1 MVNDMKNI
9 KMLSAVVM
17 LSLFSQSTYAAI
29 ALDRTRVLYNE
40 GERSV
45 SMVLENENKSKP
57 YLAQSWLEN
66 SQDEKINS
74 PFVVTPP
81 VQRIEAGNKSQIK
94 IQALPAIKTLPT
106 DRESIYYLNV
116 REIPPRSDS
125 PNVLQIALQ
134 TKIKMF
140 YRPKSIVVPNRLEA
154 NPMEK
159 DFILEKQGGHYNIKN
174 PSPYY
179 LTITKVKKNNQEVE
193 DFEAIMVEPF
203 GQHSLGNNIIDL
215 GETTKLEYIND
226 FGGLVET
233 TFQCNGNRCIVSG
246 DNKKR

>member
-1 MVNDMKNI
+1 MKKTNLKTLGTI
-9 KMLSAVVM
+9 ITFC
-17 LSLFSQSTYAAI
+17 LFSQSTYAAI
-29 ALDRTRVLYNE
+29 SLDRTRVLYNE

-45 SMVLENENKSKP
+45 SMILENENEEKP

-66 SQDEKINS
+66 KLDEKINS
-74 PFVVTPP
+74 PFIVTPP
-81 VQRIEAGNKSQIK
+81 VQRIEPGNKSQIK
-94 IQALPAIKTLPT
+94 IQALPATNMLPT

-140 YRPKSIVVPNRLEA
+140 YRPKSIVVPSRLEA

-159 DFILEKQGGHYNIKN
+159 DIVIEKQGSHYNVKN

-179 LTITKVKKNNQEVE
+179 LTITKVHKNNTEING
-193 DFEAIMVEPF
+193 FEAVMIEPF
-203 GQHSLGNNIIDL
+203 GQRSLGAKVGDL
-215 GETTKLEYIND
+215 GSAPAIEYLND
-226 FGGLVET
+226 FGGLVQL
-233 TFQCNGNRCIVSG
+233 TFQCHG
-246 DNKKR
+246 DICSANIKDKKA

>member
-1 MVNDMKNI
+1 MKCINFKTLGAI
-9 KMLSAVVM
+9 LVV
-17 LSLFSQSTYAAI
+17 SLFSQSTYAAI

-45 SMVLENENKSKP
+45 SLMLENESETKP

-66 SQDEKINS
+66 SHDEKINS
-74 PFVVTPP
+74 PFIVTPP
-81 VQRIEAGNKSQIK
+81 VQRIEAANKSQIK
-94 IQALPAIKTLPT
+94 IQALPAISTLPK

-116 REIPPRSDS
+116 REIPPRSES

-140 YRPKSIVVPNRLEA
+140 YRPKSIVVESRLES

-159 DFILEKQGGHYNIKN
+159 DIVIEKQGNSYNVKN

-179 LTITKVKKNNQEVE
+179 LTITKVRKNNVE
-193 DFEAIMVEPF
+193 INGFEAVMIEPF
-203 GQHSLGNNIIDL
+203 GQHALGTKVGDLGNAP
-215 GETTKLEYIND
+215 TLEYLND
-226 FGGLVET
+226 FGGLVPV
-233 TFQCNGNRCIVSG
+233 TFQCQGNRCSANAK
-246 DNKKR
+246 DKKA

>member
-1 MVNDMKNI
+1 MKSINLKI
-9 KMLSAVVM
+9 LGVIVT

-45 SMVLENENKSKP
+45 SMVLENENESKP

-66 SQDEKINS
+66 SHDEKINS
-74 PFVVTPP
+74 PFIVTPP

-94 IQALPAIKTLPT
+94 IQALPAISTLPT

-140 YRPKSIVVPNRLEA
+140 YRPKSIVAPNRLES

-159 DFILEKQGGHYNIKN
+159 DIVIEKQGNNYNVKN

-179 LTITKVKKNNQEVE
+179 LTITKVRKNNTEVNN
-193 DFEAIMVEPF
+193 FEAVMIEPF
-203 GQHSLGNNIIDL
+203 GQHSLGTTVGDL
-215 GETTKLEYIND
+215 GTAPAIEYLND
-226 FGGLVET
+226 FGGLVEL
-233 TFQCNGNRCIVSG
+233 TFQCRG
-246 DNKKR
+246 DICSANIKDKKA

>member
-1 MVNDMKNI
+1 MKYINPKTLGAI
-9 KMLSAVVM
+9 VTIC
-17 LSLFSQSTYAAI
+17 LFSQSTYAAI

-45 SMVLENENKSKP
+45 SMMLENENESKP

-74 PFVVTPP
+74 PFIVTPP

-94 IQALPAIKTLPT
+94 IQALPATNMLPT

-134 TKIKMF
+134 TKIKVF
-140 YRPKSIVVPNRLEA
+140 YRPKSIVAPSRLEA

-159 DFILEKQGGHYNIKN
+159 DIVIEKQSGNYNVKN

-179 LTITKVKKNNQEVE
+179 LTITKVRKNNTEVK
-193 DFEAIMVEPF
+193 DFEAVMIEPF
-203 GQHSLGNNIIDL
+203 GQRSLGTKVGDL
-215 GETTKLEYIND
+215 GTTPTLEYLND
-226 FGGLVET
+226 FGGLVDL
-233 TFQCNGNRCIVSG
+233 TFQCRG
-246 DNKKR
+246 DICSANIKDKKA

>member
-1 MVNDMKNI
+1 MKQINLKTVSTI
-9 KMLSAVVM
+9 ICVY
-17 LSLFSQSTYAAI
+17 LFSYSAYGAI

-45 SMVLENENKSKP
+45 SLTLENENKNKP

-66 SQDEKINS
+66 RRDERINS
-74 PFVVTPP
+74 PFIIIPP
-81 VQRIEAGNKSQIK
+81 VQRIEAGNKSQLK
-94 IQALPAIKTLPT
+94 IQALPAINKLPT

-116 REIPPRSDS
+116 REIPPRSHI

-140 YRPKSIVVPNRLEA
+140 YRPKSIVAPNRLEA

-159 DFILEKQGGHYNIKN
+159 DIVLEKQDNQYRVKN

-179 LTITKVKKNNQEVE
+179 LTITKVRKNDIEIQG
-193 DFEAIMVEPF
+193 FEAVMIEPF
-203 GQHSLGNNIIDL
+203 GQALLGNKVMDL
-215 GETTKLEYIND
+215 GQSPAIEYLND
-226 FGGLVET
+226 FGGLT
-233 TFQCNGNRCIVSG
+233 KLAFQCRGNICSAHINGNKV
-246 DNKKR
+246 